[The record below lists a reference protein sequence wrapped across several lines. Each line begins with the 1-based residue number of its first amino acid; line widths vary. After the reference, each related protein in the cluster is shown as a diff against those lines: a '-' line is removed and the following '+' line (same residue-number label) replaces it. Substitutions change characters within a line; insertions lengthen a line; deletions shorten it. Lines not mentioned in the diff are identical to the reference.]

1 MQTIILLWC
10 LVGPASVLA
19 ECMYCGET
27 PTDFAGWMAGTAVG
41 IIFGPFALL
50 HLIYYI
56 GMDIYEGR
64 F

>member
-1 MQTIILLWC
+1 MHTIVLLWC

-19 ECMYCGET
+19 ECMYCNET
-27 PTDFAGWMAGTAVG
+27 PTDFAWWAAGAAVG

-50 HLIYYI
+50 HLIYSV
-56 GMDIYEGR
+56 GMDIYGGK